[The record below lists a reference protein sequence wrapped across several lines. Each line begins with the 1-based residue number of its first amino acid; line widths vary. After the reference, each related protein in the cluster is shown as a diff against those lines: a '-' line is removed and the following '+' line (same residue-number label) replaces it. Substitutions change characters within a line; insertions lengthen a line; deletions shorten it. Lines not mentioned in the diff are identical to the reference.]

1 MNSTKKYY
9 FGIDFGTTNSAL
21 VGYASDKTK
30 TKYGEKGL
38 PIPSTVAID
47 KTTGNIYIGR
57 EARDKR
63 IQLREHCRYF
73 HSIKTILDSEEIYK
87 IAGKNWTPTD
97 IASEIFK
104 YLKANVKKSNE
115 LEMTDALVSIPVGFN
130 SIKRER
136 LRQAAAKAGIE
147 IISFVSEPTAAF
159 FANYEQLKS
168 SAQVAIFDWG
178 GGTLDV
184 SIIRHSDGKIF
195 EIATAGMNIAGD
207 YIDEKIAERIHEKI
221 NRKKK
226 LNIAFEDMPAVD
238 RDNILSRAESAK
250 IILSDDDEATIT
262 LNHYGNYGAC
272 REILEY
278 DWFKDIIAPEVKR
291 AIECLDD
298 AIKKSGVGIANIDK
312 IVMVGGS
319 SNLRPL
325 IEKMQEKYGDKLF
338 FPEETMWNV
347 GEGAALLAMSP
358 GVYRSNQSLGILL
371 STGDYYEL
379 LARGDAIKN
388 WQRKCNFGVVD
399 TTEQARFIFA
409 AKEGIDG
416 NIIST
421 EGFKTL
427 ELPNYKF
434 LQEQIEVTASIDS
447 NMIFRVEAKS
457 NMQPKEYRR
466 FWEYD
471 KLKFYYQ
478 LPMRWENVQQR

>member
-1 MNSTKKYY
+1 M
-9 FGIDFGTTNSAL
+9 
-21 VGYASDKTK
+21 
-30 TKYGEKGL
+30 
-38 PIPSTVAID
+38 
-47 KTTGNIYIGR
+47 
-57 EARDKR
+57 
-63 IQLREHCRYF
+63 QLRAHCSYF

-104 YLKANVKKSNE
+104 CLKANVKKSNE
-115 LEMTDALVSIPVGFN
+115 LEMTDALVSIPIGFN

-184 SIIRHSDGKIF
+184 SIIRHADGKIF

-262 LNHYGNYGAC
+262 LNRYGNYGAC

-298 AIKKSGVGIANIDK
+298 VIKKSGVGIANI
-312 IVMVGGS
+312 VEV
-319 SNLRPL
+319 L
-325 IEKMQEKYGDKLF
+325 
-338 FPEETMWNV
+338 
-347 GEGAALLAMSP
+347 AA
-358 GVYRSNQSLGILL
+358 
-371 STGDYYEL
+371 
-379 LARGDAIKN
+379 
-388 WQRKCNFGVVD
+388 
-399 TTEQARFIFA
+399 
-409 AKEGIDG
+409 
-416 NIIST
+416 
-421 EGFKTL
+421 
-427 ELPNYKF
+427 
-434 LQEQIEVTASIDS
+434 
-447 NMIFRVEAKS
+447 
-457 NMQPKEYRR
+457 
-466 FWEYD
+466 
-471 KLKFYYQ
+471 
-478 LPMRWENVQQR
+478 

>member
-57 EARDKR
+57 EARNQR
-63 IQLREHCRYF
+63 LQLREHCRYF
-73 HSIKTILDSEEIYK
+73 HSIKTVLDSDETYK
-87 IAGKNWTPTD
+87 IAGKNWTPID

-104 YLKANVKKSNE
+104 YLKANVKERKNIN
-115 LEMTDALVSIPVGFN
+115 LTQVFVSIPIGFN
-130 SIKRER
+130 STKRER

-159 FANYEQLKS
+159 FTNYEQLKS

-184 SIIRHSDGKIF
+184 SIIRHADGKIF

-262 LNHYGNYGAC
+262 LNRYGNYGAC

-319 SNLRPL
+319 SNLRSL
-325 IEKMQEKYGDKLF
+325 IEKLEEKYGDKLF

-358 GVYRSNQSLGILL
+358 GVYR
-371 STGDYYEL
+371 
-379 LARGDAIKN
+379 
-388 WQRKCNFGVVD
+388 
-399 TTEQARFIFA
+399 
-409 AKEGIDG
+409 
-416 NIIST
+416 
-421 EGFKTL
+421 
-427 ELPNYKF
+427 
-434 LQEQIEVTASIDS
+434 
-447 NMIFRVEAKS
+447 
-457 NMQPKEYRR
+457 
-466 FWEYD
+466 
-471 KLKFYYQ
+471 
-478 LPMRWENVQQR
+478 